1 MGEIWIKDSRSG
13 CVHPGWTAL
22 RNWQAIRQSWESVF
36 DPEDQVDI
44 SISNV
49 TVDINDNIA
58 WVTCLQEMVYI
69 KRDPVMFN
77 LSQSTNIFE
86 KQGDRWLMIFHH
98 ASPIPVRGY
107 EPGKQNNTVSYLGN
121 TVSSM
126 AVRSIFRPNNTYFR
140 KQCIDC

>member
-1 MGEIWIKDSRSG
+1 MTTEKDSEEILRINSLFYEALGTRNLELMGEVWVKDSRSG

-22 RNWQAIRQSWESVF
+22 RDWEAIRQSWESVF

-49 TVDINDNIA
+49 TVDISDNIA

-86 KQGDRWLMIFHH
+86 KQDGRWLMIFHH

-107 EPGKQNNTVSYLGN
+107 EPDKKTIQ
-121 TVSSM
+121 
-126 AVRSIFRPNNTYFR
+126 
-140 KQCIDC
+140 